1 MNSASDVPQRSPE
14 CPAKPLLMSVRVA
27 RNVTRLIIAT
37 GLFAF
42 VCGLPG
48 TWRALC
54 SIGAMLTN

>member
-1 MNSASDVPQRSPE
+1 
-14 CPAKPLLMSVRVA
+14 MSVRVA

>member
-1 MNSASDVPQRSPE
+1 MSHVPQRSPSG
-14 CPAKPLLMSVRVA
+14 PAKRPLMSAGAA
-27 RNVTRLIIAT
+27 RNVARLIIAT

-54 SIGAMLTN
+54 AIGAMLTN